1 MMGRA
6 FYRKGSPGEVERR
19 GMWAFLAGDT
29 RNLHN
34 VAQIPQRIRSWQN
47 VTYKLLIL
55 KHKLDICW
63 PTTCYNKRGEMFQN
77 TIARESSAEGVGLH
91 TGVYGHI
98 RLVPAPAETGIVF
111 RRVDLDNFPIEA
123 QGHNVA
129 RVSYATSLMKQGVL
143 LSTTEHL
150 LAAIYSCGIDN
161 IYIDIDSIEV
171 PILDGSA
178 EPFMQMLEHSG
189 VRKLRRKRRYL
200 KVLKP
205 LEVVEGDRR
214 IGIYPAEELRVRCYV
229 DFPHTLVGQQEVEML
244 VGPDTFRHLL
254 ARARTFCFERDIE
267 PLKAMGLIRG
277 GSLENAIVLTNDGV
291 MNGPL
296 RFPDEFGRHKAL
308 DLIGDLALAGL
319 PLLARV
325 EAHKAGHSLHTQLV
339 SRLLADPSLWTI
351 TTGEA
356 VRPESEAYL
365 TALSPVPA
373 AD

>member
-1 MMGRA
+1 MLELRHAM
-6 FYRKGSPGEVERR
+6 
-19 GMWAFLAGDT
+19 LQT
-29 RNLHN
+29 
-34 VAQIPQRIRSWQN
+34 
-47 VTYKLLIL
+47 
-55 KHKLDICW
+55 
-63 PTTCYNKRGEMFQN
+63 
-77 TIARESSAEGVGLH
+77 TIARSASAQGVGLH
-91 TGVYGHI
+91 TGVHSHI
-98 RLVPAPAETGIVF
+98 RLVPAPADTGIVF

-161 IYIDIDSIEV
+161 VFIEIDSIEV

-178 EPFMQMLEHSG
+178 EPFMQMLEQCG
-189 VRKLRRKRRYL
+189 VRKLRRRRRYM

-205 LEVVEGDRR
+205 LEVIEGDRR
-214 IGIYPAEELRVRCYV
+214 IGIYPADEFRVRCYV
-229 DFPHTLVGQQEVEML
+229 DFPHPLVGQQEVEML

-254 ARARTFCFERDIE
+254 ARARTFCFQRDIE

-277 GSLENAIVLTNDGV
+277 GSLENAIVLTDDGV

-325 EAHKAGHSLHTQLV
+325 EAHKAGHALHTQRV

-351 TTGEA
+351 ATEESA
-356 VRPESEAYL
+356 RPGMETHL
-365 TALSPVPA
+365 TPLSPAPST
-373 AD
+373 D

>member
-1 MMGRA
+1 M
-6 FYRKGSPGEVERR
+6 
-19 GMWAFLAGDT
+19 LQT
-29 RNLHN
+29 
-34 VAQIPQRIRSWQN
+34 
-47 VTYKLLIL
+47 
-55 KHKLDICW
+55 
-63 PTTCYNKRGEMFQN
+63 
-77 TIARESSAEGVGLH
+77 TIANTASAEGVGLH
-91 TGVYGHI
+91 TGVFGHI
-98 RLVPAPAETGIVF
+98 RLVPAPADAGIVF

-123 QGHNVA
+123 EGLNVA

-150 LAAIYSCGIDN
+150 LAAIYSYGIDN

-178 EPFMQMLEHSG
+178 EPFLQMLEQAG
-189 VRKLRRKRRYL
+189 IRKLRRRRRYL
-200 KVLKP
+200 KVLRP

-214 IGIYPAEELRVRCYV
+214 IGIYPADEFRVRCYV
-229 DFPHTLVGQQEVEML
+229 DFPHPLVGQQEVEML
-244 VGPDTFRHLL
+244 VSPQTFRHLL

-267 PLKAMGLIRG
+267 PLRSMGLIRG
-277 GSLENAIVLTNDGV
+277 GSLENAIVLTSDGV

-325 EAHKAGHSLHTQLV
+325 EAHKAGHALHTQLV
-339 SRLLADPSLWTI
+339 SRLLADRSLWTV
-351 TTGEA
+351 TTGEFA
-356 VRPESEAYL
+356 PAEAKIEAPSL
-365 TALSPVPA
+365 APVAA